1 MKPFKA
7 DKYGRDLRYD
17 DNRDKTL
24 VGDIPTVGG
33 YKWTP
38 SKVYIRKDG
47 VKLAQ
52 YVTYAKYPKIKAVWD
67 SFVNLNKKEPNYV
80 YINDKFQLHILTES
94 WLRI

>member
-33 YKWTP
+33 YK
-38 SKVYIRKDG
+38 
-47 VKLAQ
+47 
-52 YVTYAKYPKIKAVWD
+52 
-67 SFVNLNKKEPNYV
+67 
-80 YINDKFQLHILTES
+80 
-94 WLRI
+94 